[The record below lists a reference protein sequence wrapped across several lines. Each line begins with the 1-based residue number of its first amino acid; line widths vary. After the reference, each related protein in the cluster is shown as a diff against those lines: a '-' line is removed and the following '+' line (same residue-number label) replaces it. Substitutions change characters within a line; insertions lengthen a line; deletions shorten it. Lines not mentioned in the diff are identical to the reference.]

1 MRRGFG
7 ILPGLALLLTMTIVA
22 AAFPSRLAAGDE
34 DAIRLYSE
42 GRKAYLAA
50 DYYRA
55 GNLFTEAGEKA
66 KSIAPKANSLLAE
79 ASAWKMCGLYYRE
92 FKAIERLLREYPEF
106 ADFTASVEREFEIGE
121 LFHKGAREPSFW
133 ALRWIPWLVEAD
145 HAIEIYEKALAH
157 APFSA
162 AAPRARLR
170 LAFLYA
176 EDGKRPKAIEE
187 LRCLVRDYP
196 QAPERPYALLALAD
210 ELMEMAK
217 RGDGD
222 GRYVGEAGEVLE
234 RFRREFPNAPEMAWV
249 KIKMLE
255 IKDIQAER
263 LHSMAEFYRKNGR
276 EETAE
281 RYLAQVLRDFPES
294 LAAPE
299 SERELSRISSDFI
312 PGGTVTADPS
322 ARLPEY
328 KIYKVPEEA
337 RHVLLTPGENGNHY
351 LVPVPDLIPGGGT
364 TGGTK

>member
-1 MRRGFG
+1 MRG
-7 ILPGLALLLTMTIVA
+7 IARIFDLALLLTALVLPA
-22 AAFPSRLAAGDE
+22 CLAADDE
-34 DAIRLYSE
+34 EAIRLYSE

-55 GNLFTEAGEKA
+55 GKLFTEAGETA
-66 KSIAPKANSLLAE
+66 RSIAPKANSLLAE
-79 ASAWKMCGLYYRE
+79 SSAWKMCGLYYRE
-92 FKAIERLLREYPEF
+92 FKAIERLLREFPEF
-106 ADFTASVEREFEIGE
+106 ADFGASVEREFEIGD
-121 LFHKGAREPSFW
+121 LFHRGAREPSFW

-145 HAIEIYEKALAH
+145 HAIEVYEKALAH

-162 AAPRARLR
+162 SAPRARLR
-170 LAFLYA
+170 LAYLYA

-196 QAPERPYALLALAD
+196 QAPERPYALLSLAD

-222 GRYVGEAGEVLE
+222 GRYINEAGETLE
-234 RFRREFPNAPEMAWV
+234 RFRREFPNAPELSWV
-249 KIKMLE
+249 GIKMLE

-263 LHSMAEFYRKNGR
+263 LHGMAEFYRKNGR

-281 RYLAQVLRDFPES
+281 RYLAQVLRDFPDS
-294 LAAPE
+294 LSAAE
-299 SERELSRISSDFI
+299 SERELSQLSSDFV
-312 PGGTVTADPS
+312 PGVVTANPT

-328 KIYKVPEEA
+328 KIYKVPTEA

-351 LVPVPDLIPGGGT
+351 LVPVPDISSGDTP

>member
-1 MRRGFG
+1 MRG
-7 ILPGLALLLTMTIVA
+7 IDKVLNLALLLA
-22 AAFPSRLAAGDE
+22 ALTFPARLAADDE
-34 DAIRLYSE
+34 EAIRLYSE

-55 GNLFTEAGEKA
+55 GNLFVEAGEKA

-79 ASAWKMCGLYYRE
+79 SSAWKMCGLYYRE
-92 FKAIERLLREYPEF
+92 FKAIEKLLREYPEF
-106 ADFTASVEREFEIGE
+106 ADFGASVEREFEIGD
-121 LFHKGAREPSFW
+121 LFHQGAREPSFW
-133 ALRWIPWLVEAD
+133 ALRWIPWLVEGD
-145 HAIEIYEKALAH
+145 HAIEVFEKALAH

-176 EDGKRPKAIEE
+176 EDGKRIKAIEE

-210 ELMEMAK
+210 ELMEMAR

-222 GRYVGEAGEVLE
+222 GRYINEAGETLE
-234 RFRREFPNAPEMAWV
+234 RFRREFPNAPEISWV
-249 KIKMLE
+249 GIKMLE

-263 LHSMAEFYRKNGR
+263 LHGMAEFYRKNGR

-294 LAAPE
+294 LPAVE
-299 SERELSRISSDFI
+299 SEKELSQLSSDFV
-312 PGGTVTADPS
+312 PGVVTANPA

-328 KIYKVPEEA
+328 KVYKVPEEA

-351 LVPVPDLIPGGGT
+351 LVPVPDILSDSTAPGG
-364 TGGTK
+364 KK

>member
-7 ILPGLALLLTMTIVA
+7 TLLSCALLLA
-22 AAFPSRLAAGDE
+22 ALPARLAATDE
-34 DAIRLYSE
+34 EAVRLYSE

-55 GNLFTEAGEKA
+55 GNLFTESGEKA
-66 KSIAPKANSLLAE
+66 RSIAPKANSLLAE

-106 ADFTASVEREFEIGE
+106 ADFTASVEREFEIGD

-145 HAIEIYEKALAH
+145 HSIEIYEKALAH

-162 AAPRARLR
+162 AAPQARLR
-170 LAFLYA
+170 LAYLYA
-176 EDGKRPKAIEE
+176 EDGKRPKALEE

-234 RFRREFPNAPEMAWV
+234 RFRQEFPNAPELSWV

-281 RYLAQVLRDFPES
+281 RYHAQVLRDFPES
-294 LAAPE
+294 LSAPE
-299 SERELSRISSDFI
+299 SERELSQLSSDFV
-312 PGGTVTADPS
+312 PGGTVAVNPS

-328 KIYKVPEEA
+328 KIYKIPQEA

-351 LVPVPDLIPGGGT
+351 MVPVPNLVPGDNPEGM
-364 TGGTK
+364 K